1 MKSFVYCFFV
11 CLTLVSG
18 VQASAQTNRS
28 FRKGYRGDVELGNY
42 ATFGKDEAG
51 GMILFTST
59 HGYSMGNGMFI
70 GGGAGYGYEI
80 ASDLYL
86 VSAFIDAKYNLKDAA
101 VSPFLAARTGAF
113 LGGGRSQYTAQ
124 FVSLSCGV
132 DVSRLSVKIGYQYA
146 PVRQEVAQM
155 VIFNKPSRLYCS
167 FAICF

>member
-70 GGGAGYGYEI
+70 GGGAGRFGVDAAQRPAEKISCAASRACLPEI
-80 ASDLYL
+80 APEN
-86 VSAFIDAKYNLKDAA
+86 AKHADGAASTRLK
-101 VSPFLAARTGAF
+101 
-113 LGGGRSQYTAQ
+113 
-124 FVSLSCGV
+124 
-132 DVSRLSVKIGYQYA
+132 
-146 PVRQEVAQM
+146 
-155 VIFNKPSRLYCS
+155 
-167 FAICF
+167 